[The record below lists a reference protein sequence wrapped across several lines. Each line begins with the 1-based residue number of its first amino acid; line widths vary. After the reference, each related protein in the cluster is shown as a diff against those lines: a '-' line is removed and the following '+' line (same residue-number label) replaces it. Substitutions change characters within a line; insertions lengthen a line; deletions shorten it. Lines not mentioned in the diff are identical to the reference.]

1 MKRDGLLDLNEAL
14 QHPGRTLFFEL
25 STELSEEADLDLLEP
40 LDGRLEAVSTG
51 NLLLLKG
58 EFQTKAVVECARCG
72 GPLEQEVAFEIAEQ
86 FPVEGVPSSYGM
98 GDYARVVPDEPYRLF
113 DGNSLIVDALLR
125 QALIV
130 SLPIQPICAFGWD
143 GDCPVALKRRG
154 FGEEPH
160 GRDEFQKLRNLLG
173 DRPA

>member
-25 STELSEEADLDLLEP
+25 STELNQEEDLDLLEP

-58 EFQTKAVVECARCG
+58 EFKTRAVVECARCG
-72 GPLEQEVAFEIAEQ
+72 GPLEIEVTFEIGEQ

-98 GDYARVVPDEPYRLF
+98 GDFARVVPEEPYQLF
-113 DGNSLIVDALLR
+113 DGNALIVDALLR

-130 SLPIQPICAFGWD
+130 SLPIQPICEFGWD
-143 GDCPVALKRRG
+143 GDCPVALTRG
-154 FGEEPH
+154 GKSDEPH
-160 GRDEFQKLRNLLG
+160 GRDEFQKLKNLLEG
-173 DRPA
+173 ESA